1 MGEGR
6 LAAPVALNSQR
17 SISTGSSPTRR
28 SRARR
33 ESQYPVDKGSPI
45 SVRRC
50 SKIRTGSHM
59 RRSSSGN
66 GALLS
71 VNTHPNCGRVGR
83 SRSAFSQPTSST
95 VEFFGERSQ
104 LFEVYCDALDWWAL
118 EAIAVKGGRLN
129 EATSDQTH
137 QTDASCK

>member
-1 MGEGR
+1 
-6 LAAPVALNSQR
+6 
-17 SISTGSSPTRR
+17 
-28 SRARR
+28 
-33 ESQYPVDKGSPI
+33 
-45 SVRRC
+45 
-50 SKIRTGSHM
+50 M

-71 VNTHPNCGRVGR
+71 GNTHPNCERVRR

-104 LFEVYCDALDWWAL
+104 LFEVYCDALDRWAL

-129 EATSDQTH
+129 EAGH
-137 QTDASCK
+137 E